1 MDLRTAIRT
10 VHSDPLWWRKILTGG
25 ALIMSIVG
33 APFAGGWIIEYIDN
47 SRKGYSTPLPPWFDW
62 STRWIMG
69 MFAWIIDFL
78 FYVMPLMI
86 AGVLFFCVA
95 FSAVLSNSPG
105 LAGQLFAVLGA
116 ILALYLTFVF
126 LSSVSVVGR
135 LIYVQDASPEHAMS
149 MRAMREALRPGARA
163 VYFRARLA
171 SLPAYL
177 PAVALG
183 ALTFLTAS
191 RLTIPGTSLIVALLI
206 WLTLS
211 ALIYAHL
218 IVVQIYVAAERE
230 LERRGLAR
238 ARELV

>member
-10 VHSDPLWWRKILTGG
+10 IHSDPLWWRKVLIGG
-25 ALIMSIVG
+25 ALLMSLVG
-33 APFAGGWIIEYIDN
+33 APFAGGWIVEYTDN
-47 SRKGYSTPLPPWFDW
+47 TRKGYATPLPPWFDW
-62 STRWIMG
+62 STRWLMG

-95 FSAVLSNSPG
+95 FSAVLSNAPG
-105 LAGQLFAVLGA
+105 FASQLFAVLGA
-116 ILALYLTFVF
+116 ILVLYLTFVF
-126 LSSVSVVGR
+126 MSSVSMVGR

-163 VYFRARLA
+163 VYLRARLV

-177 PAVALG
+177 PAIALG
-183 ALTFLTAS
+183 ALTFLAAS
-191 RLTIPGTSLIVALLI
+191 RLTIPGTLLIVMLLI

-211 ALIYAHL
+211 ALLYAHL

-230 LERRGLAR
+230 LERRGLSR
-238 ARELV
+238 VSELV

>member
-1 MDLRTAIRT
+1 
-10 VHSDPLWWRKILTGG
+10 
-25 ALIMSIVG
+25 
-33 APFAGGWIIEYIDN
+33 
-47 SRKGYSTPLPPWFDW
+47 
-62 STRWIMG
+62 MG

-116 ILALYLTFVF
+116 ILALYLAFVF
-126 LSSVSVVGR
+126 LSSVSMVGR

-149 MRAMREALRPGARA
+149 MRSLREALRPGARA
-163 VYFRARLA
+163 VYFKARLT

-183 ALTFLTAS
+183 GLTFLVAN
-191 RLTIPGTSLIVALLI
+191 LTIPGILAIVPLLI

>member
-1 MDLRTAIRT
+1 MDLPTAIRT
-10 VHSDPLWWRKILTGG
+10 VHSDPLWWRKILIGG

-62 STRWIMG
+62 STRWLMG

-78 FYVMPLMI
+78 FYVMPFMVVGVI
-86 AGVLFFCVA
+86 AFCVA
-95 FSAVLSNSPG
+95 FSAVLSNSPTFANQALTIIG
-105 LAGQLFAVLGA
+105 GIMLIYLLFM
-116 ILALYLTFVF
+116 FV
-126 LSSVSVVGR
+126 SSVSMVGR

-149 MRAMREALRPGARA
+149 MRSLREALRPGARA
-163 VYFRARLA
+163 VYFKARLT

-183 ALTFLTAS
+183 GLTFLVAN
-191 RLTIPGTSLIVALLI
+191 LTIPGILAIVPLLI

-238 ARELV
+238 VRELV

>member
-1 MDLRTAIRT
+1 MDLPTAIRT
-10 VHSDPLWWRKILTGG
+10 VHSDPLWWRKILIGG

-62 STRWIMG
+62 STRWLMG

-78 FYVMPLMI
+78 FYVMPFMVVGVI
-86 AGVLFFCVA
+86 AFCVA
-95 FSAVLSNSPG
+95 FSAVLSNSPTFANQALTIIG
-105 LAGQLFAVLGA
+105 GIMLIYLLFM
-116 ILALYLTFVF
+116 FV
-126 LSSVSVVGR
+126 SSVSMVGR

-149 MRAMREALRPGARA
+149 MRSLREALRPGARA
-163 VYFRARLA
+163 VYFKARLT

-183 ALTFLTAS
+183 GLTFLVAN
-191 RLTIPGTSLIVALLI
+191 LTIPGILAIVPLLI